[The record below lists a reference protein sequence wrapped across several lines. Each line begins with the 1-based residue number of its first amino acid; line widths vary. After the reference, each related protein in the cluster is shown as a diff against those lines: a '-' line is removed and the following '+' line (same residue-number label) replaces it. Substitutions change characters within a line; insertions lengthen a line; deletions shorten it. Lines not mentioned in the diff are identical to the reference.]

1 MDSNQE
7 GPKVGQQAAKFQ
19 LGRVSIRVNDVLPHK
34 SGEPEDLFTNTTFL
48 RYLCVPRFASIA
60 SRHRAFIHRSCAQTT
75 STEQQ
80 RTFYRHTLRC
90 GHDNIPTDES

>member
-1 MDSNQE
+1 
-7 GPKVGQQAAKFQ
+7 VGQQAAKFQ